1 MQASSGYDRGF
12 STAAQSVR
20 VSHAQE
26 EATSQHLSK
35 MLKDIAI
42 SDHTTSKAVS
52 IIGQDGSPKN
62 DEQQLPPPFKTP
74 KPFTSNCTVVNDK
87 SSVLFRQPQAFNGKN

>member
-1 MQASSGYDRGF
+1 MQASSGYDRGI

-26 EATSQHLSK
+26 EADTSQHLSK

-42 SDHTTSKAVS
+42 SDHTASKAVS
-52 IIGQDGSPKN
+52 VIGQDGSPKN
-62 DEQQLPPPFKTP
+62 DDELPQPPFKTP
-74 KPFTSNCTVVNDK
+74 KPFTSNCTNTDK
-87 SSVLFRQPQAFNGKN
+87 SSALFRQP